1 MAEGH
6 RRRERTAQ
14 QTDDRADDEGE
25 ERRRH
30 WPQEQARQRRA
41 PVQQAAEHG
50 QREERVEQD
59 ELRRGGV
66 CRRRDSTCRTAGSHL
81 RTRPHHGTPGTQS
94 LKEIMPVGS
103 VPLTGLQATVL
114 ETDEWTRRG
123 RGRCDRVS
131 QAALCS
137 RGRSDRRVGRVFPTD
152 SPCAVYE
159 WFRKHSGGST
169 LGSSSCGLSFMEP
182 LQMSSARSTDSQRA
196 RSVHDG
202 PTRERQRSVSGCA
215 RVRVD
220 SGAGGDSV
228 GAVLE
233 TGGRAGRDRLGGS
246 PVARRGEPV
255 ANRCG
260 VP

>member
-1 MAEGH
+1 MVFAD
-6 RRRERTAQ
+6 RRDVVRLR
-14 QTDDRADDEGE
+14 DHVSRGG
-25 ERRRH
+25 RVI
-30 WPQEQARQRRA
+30 QARRLTRLHLSSGGFA
-41 PVQQAAEHG
+41 SANPPSS
-50 QREERVEQD
+50 RVP
-59 ELRRGGV
+59 R
-66 CRRRDSTCRTAGSHL
+66 
-81 RTRPHHGTPGTQS
+81 GTQS

-131 QAALCS
+131 RAALCS

-169 LGSSSCGLSFMEP
+169 LGSSSCGLSFMEH

-220 SGAGGDSV
+220 SGAGGDFV

-233 TGGRAGRDRLGGS
+233 TGDRAGRDGLNGS

-255 ANRCG
+255 ADRCG